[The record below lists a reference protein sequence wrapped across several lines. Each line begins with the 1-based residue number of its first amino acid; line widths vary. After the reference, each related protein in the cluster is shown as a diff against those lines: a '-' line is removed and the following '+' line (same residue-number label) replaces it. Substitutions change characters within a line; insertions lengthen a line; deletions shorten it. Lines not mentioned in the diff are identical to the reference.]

1 MHAGLN
7 AAKPPAPLPCV
18 CPPVTACS
26 TCATPASC
34 NAAHLP
40 RSLLLPVPLCGP
52 GDPRHL
58 RTARGMMAYHLA
70 LGAGH
75 SGLAELLHPDI
86 PYTFIFSNDDLQ
98 VCVCV
103 CVCV

>member
-1 MHAGLN
+1 M
-7 AAKPPAPLPCV
+7 
-18 CPPVTACS
+18 
-26 TCATPASC
+26 
-34 NAAHLP
+34 P
-40 RSLLLPVPLCGP
+40 RCLLLPVPLCGP

-98 VCVCV
+98 VCCV
-103 CVCV
+103 CEGEMGLGDSWAVGCSTRVH